1 MKNLFLLTS
10 AAMLMGTASFAAG
23 KLDRI
28 AASFTAQGYTNIQ
41 VSQSRGN
48 VTVTAEKDG
57 LASTFAAQR
66 DAGKHFGKGKG
77 KSKMKTKAKD
87 GGIDGSGDDV
97 GIVVGDDDGTE
108 DQVGD
113 DDGTED
119 QVGDGLTE
127 EDTDVGT
134 PDDSETD

>member
-113 DDGTED
+113 
-119 QVGDGLTE
+119 GLTE